1 MVAQHSSSPLCL
13 ERSIIIMGDICLN
26 MYPGRHFS
34 KETFLRKSH
43 LCGCSVLLKI
53 EYTLEGIVFAAFIV
67 LPISTQ
73 IVTSKTKRLEIIIAF
88 VKTI

>member
-1 MVAQHSSSPLCL
+1 MS
-13 ERSIIIMGDICLN
+13 DICLN
-26 MYPGRHFS
+26 MYPGIHFIS
-34 KETFLRKSH
+34 KETLLRKSH
-43 LCGCSVLLKI
+43 LCRCSVLLKI

-67 LPISTQ
+67 LPMSTQ